1 MTTKELL
8 EEWQEIANKNK
19 REYSEDELFLIK
31 EYSKAIKAL
40 LELEFGKDNAGKL
53 EVTINYKE

>member
-8 EEWQEIANKNK
+8 TKWKEIADKNK
-19 REYSEDELFLIK
+19 REYSEEELVFIK
-31 EYSKAIKAL
+31 VHSKLIKAL
-40 LELEFGKDNAGKL
+40 LELEFGKNNANKL